1 MTSHYELRQK
11 TNIPLFYLTVKE
23 KQMHVFRRAH
33 HSGET
38 VCSFI
43 HQMFTEHR
51 ICTQKAN
58 VTAFIE
64 LIFH

>member
-1 MTSHYELRQK
+1 MTSHYDLRQK

-23 KQMHVFRRAH
+23 KQMRIFRRAH
-33 HSGET
+33 HFGE
-38 VCSFI
+38 
-43 HQMFTEHR
+43 HL
-51 ICTQKAN
+51 ICTQKDN